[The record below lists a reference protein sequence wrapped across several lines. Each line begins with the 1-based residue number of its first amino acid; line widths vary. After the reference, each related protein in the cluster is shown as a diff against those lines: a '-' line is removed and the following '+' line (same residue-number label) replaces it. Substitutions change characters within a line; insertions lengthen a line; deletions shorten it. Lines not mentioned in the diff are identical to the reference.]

1 MKMKAWMIYL
11 IAVAI
16 ISSITLLFGE
26 GSGSG
31 LGLEYD
37 LTSIVIET
45 LIIGIIILGIYY
57 LIKSEWKR
65 KKAKKS
71 LR

>member
-1 MKMKAWMIYL
+1 MKIKAWMIYL

-26 GSGSG
+26 GSG